1 MSSPP
6 SPITILLAGVEFGW
20 GSAGKLSAILAALRA
35 RAACSLRF
43 VLLGSALG
51 RPLLTE
57 HGIDRYY
64 DVIAA
69 ERDELA
75 RIIDRENPA
84 TGLVVLDPA
93 LATALEEVG
102 ISTIFVDSL
111 PFLWTDGDLPGF
123 PLEVSVYCAQRCL
136 ELPEQSLGVLG
147 KVRNL
152 RWVDAVVTPP
162 VLDGRSRPSRGT
174 FHHALV
180 SLGGLRAPHCGDW
193 TAYPRLVIPPLLDAL
208 GEAGIREVH
217 VAGNLPLPLAKEL
230 TSGAGHGLRIT
241 AGALS
246 HAEFLHRL
254 DTCDLLLASPGLT
267 TLLEAASRGTPVIGL
282 PPQNLSQVFNGR
294 FLCRAAGQQVRVV
307 WPEEVFAE
315 AEALVSRAAGE
326 TASLELI
333 YGGIAR
339 AAAAPAS
346 VASRLRQ
353 LTLDAVRT
361 ATLGDADWGGLARAV
376 GTQGAAQVAGHVL
389 DIANASGVVPAA
401 GQ

>member
-1 MSSPP
+1 MNPPP
-6 SPITILLAGVEFGW
+6 SPITILVAGVEFGW
-20 GSAGKLSAILAALRA
+20 GSAGKLSAVLAELRA
-35 RAACSLRF
+35 RAVCPLRF
-43 VLLGSALG
+43 VLLGSELG

-75 RIIDRENPA
+75 RIVELEHPA

-93 LATALEEVG
+93 LANALEEVG
-102 ISTIFVDSL
+102 VPTTFVDSL

-123 PLEVSVYCAQRCL
+123 PLEVSVYCAQRCS
-136 ELPEQSLGVLG
+136 ELPEESLGVLS

-162 VLDGRSRPSRGT
+162 VLDNRPRPSRGR
-174 FHHALV
+174 FRQALV
-180 SLGGLRAPHCGDW
+180 SLGGLRAPHCADW

-208 GEAGIREVH
+208 GDAGIREVH
-217 VAGNLPLPLAKEL
+217 VAGNLPPSLAEEL
-230 TSGAGHGLRIT
+230 TGCAGRGLRIT
-241 AGALS
+241 VGALS
-246 HAEFLHRL
+246 HAEFLDRL
-254 DTCDLLLASPGLT
+254 NTCDLLLASPGLT
-267 TLLEAASRGTPVIGL
+267 TLLEAGSRGTPVVGL

-294 FLCRAAGQQVRVV
+294 FLCRAAGQDVRVV
-307 WPEEVFAE
+307 WPEEVFME
-315 AEALVSRAAGE
+315 AEALASRAAGE

-339 AAAAPAS
+339 AAEAPAS
-346 VASRLRQ
+346 MAPRLRQ
-353 LTLDAVRT
+353 LTLEAVRT
-361 ATLGDADWGGLARAV
+361 AAIGDADWGGLARTV

-389 DIANASGVVPAA
+389 EIANAGAVLPIAS
-401 GQ
+401 Q

>member
-1 MSSPP
+1 MSSSQ
-6 SPITILLAGVEFGW
+6 SPITILVAGVEFGW
-20 GSAGKLSAILAALRA
+20 GSAGKLSAVLAALRA
-35 RAACSLRF
+35 RATCSLRF

-64 DVIAA
+64 DVAAA

-75 RIIDRENPA
+75 RIAERENPA

-93 LATALEEVG
+93 LANALEEMG
-102 ISTIFVDSL
+102 ISTTFVDSL

-136 ELPEQSLGVLG
+136 ELPERSLGVLG

-152 RWVDAVVTPP
+152 HWVDAVVTPP
-162 VLDGRSRPSRGT
+162 VLDSKSRPSRGP
-174 FHHALV
+174 FRHALV
-180 SLGGLRAPHCGDW
+180 SLGGLRAPHCADW
-193 TAYPRLVIPPLLDAL
+193 SAYPRLVIPPLLDAL
-208 GEAGIREVH
+208 GEAGVRAVH
-217 VAGNLPLPLAKEL
+217 VAGNLPPSLVEEL
-230 TSGAGHGLRIT
+230 TGDAGHGLRIT
-241 AGALS
+241 AGAFS
-246 HAEFLHRL
+246 HAEFLEWL

-267 TLLEAASRGTPVIGL
+267 TLLEASSRGTPVVGL

-294 FLCRAAGQQVRVV
+294 FLCQAAGQEIRVV
-307 WPEEVFAE
+307 WPDEVFPE
-315 AEALVSRAAGE
+315 AEALASRAAGE
-326 TASLELI
+326 TAALELI

-339 AAAAPAS
+339 AAAAPAA

-353 LTLDAVRT
+353 LTLDAVH
-361 ATLGDADWGGLARAV
+361 AAALGEADWGGLARAV

-389 DIANASGVVPAA
+389 DIAHASAVVSTED
-401 GQ
+401 Q